1 MRLYYRFSATSPRAN
16 RQFRRPATLKEAALA
31 PNASPRL
38 LLWWALRL
46 QRRQSAS
53 FYGNI

>member
-1 MRLYYRFSATSPRAN
+1 MRLYYRFSATSPCAN

-31 PNASPRL
+31 PNASRRL